1 MFMTYILLFIFI
13 HDNNRQISFTDPN
26 ITAEKSGLRLASMI
40 DLDMIFGI
48 CKLTADLVTLP
59 RPTDV

>member
-1 MFMTYILLFIFI
+1 MFMTYVLLFIFV

-40 DLDMIFGI
+40 DLDTIFSV
-48 CKLTADLVTLP
+48 CKLSADLVTFP
-59 RPTDV
+59 RPSDV